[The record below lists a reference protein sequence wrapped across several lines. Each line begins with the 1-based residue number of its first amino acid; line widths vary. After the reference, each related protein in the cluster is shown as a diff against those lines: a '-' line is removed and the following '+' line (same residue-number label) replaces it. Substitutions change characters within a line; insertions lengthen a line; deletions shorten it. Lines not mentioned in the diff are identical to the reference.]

1 MEKSVEMERPQVEI
15 TFSYLSKDS
24 GEEKTETHLIYKSL
38 YEYIAA
44 MRDKLDGRE
53 RELMVSYS
61 LN

>member
-1 MEKSVEMERPQVEI
+1 MERPQVEI